1 MKFMNLW
8 NLWKGSFKNCDH
20 ETIEH
25 QHTIT
30 SLYMCVSV
38 GYNMLMFKS
47 FTLNNF
53 RMISKSFWLF
63 LGQHLK
69 FYYDT
74 FNIFMTEVPNVLKPV
89 QLICSAN

>member
-53 RMISKSFWLF
+53 RMISKSFWF
-63 LGQHLK
+63 
-69 FYYDT
+69 
-74 FNIFMTEVPNVLKPV
+74 VLKSTSQILP
-89 QLICSAN
+89 QYI